1 MKFSAKRSPLR
12 KPLKEVKRKV
22 LAGAII
28 SKLWFYNVLFCLVRT
43 EFSTWV
49 NLSLYVIA
57 VLRSENIGFK
67 YMTMNQVS
75 GAIISKLWFYNALF
89 CLVRTEF
96 STWVNLSL
104 YVIAVLRS
112 ENIGFKYMTMNQ
124 VI

>member
-67 YMTMNQVS
+67 YMTMNQV
-75 GAIISKLWFYNALF
+75 I
-89 CLVRTEF
+89 
-96 STWVNLSL
+96 
-104 YVIAVLRS
+104 
-112 ENIGFKYMTMNQ
+112 
-124 VI
+124 

>member
-1 MKFSAKRSPLR
+1 MVCYSANFAKRSPLI
-12 KPLKEVKRKV
+12 LG
-22 LAGAII
+22 L
-28 SKLWFYNVLFCLVRT
+28 
-43 EFSTWV
+43 
-49 NLSLYVIA
+49 LS
-57 VLRSENIGFK
+57 NIGFK

-112 ENIGFKYMTMNQ
+112 NLTRI
-124 VI
+124 

>member
-1 MKFSAKRSPLR
+1 MLSEIFSKKESSSETSQRS
-12 KPLKEVKRKV
+12 KRKV

-67 YMTMNQVS
+67 YMTMNQV
-75 GAIISKLWFYNALF
+75 I
-89 CLVRTEF
+89 
-96 STWVNLSL
+96 
-104 YVIAVLRS
+104 
-112 ENIGFKYMTMNQ
+112 
-124 VI
+124 